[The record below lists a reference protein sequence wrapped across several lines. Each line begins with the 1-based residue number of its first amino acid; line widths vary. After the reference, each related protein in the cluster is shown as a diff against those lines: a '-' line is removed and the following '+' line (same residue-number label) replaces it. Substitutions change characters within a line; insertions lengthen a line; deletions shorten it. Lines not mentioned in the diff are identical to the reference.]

1 MDDQLV
7 ETMLG
12 MQVILALERKVDP
25 AVGAQCPHGERQ
37 TTPPAHAVAG

>member
-12 MQVILALERKVDP
+12 MQVILALERRVDP
-25 AVGAQCPHGERQ
+25 AVKPLVSVQIIWWSA
-37 TTPPAHAVAG
+37 AL